1 MSGNEKE
8 GLDASDSDFDPSDED
23 DEAVD
28 AETET
33 EAEQPAD
40 DAEEATEAEPTDD
53 ESEADEAA
61 GPQLD
66 EDVMPD
72 EQSDA
77 DLLIPVEDYLGAG
90 VHIGTQQKTQDM
102 VRFIH
107 RVRDDG
113 LYVLDVSETDAR
125 IRTAADFLRITAGA
139 DPGRVVAPVRPLPG
153 REVRRRVGARVRT
166 GRFIPGTLTN
176 PDYAGYIEPDVVV
189 VTDPIGDAQAVKEA
203 ITVGI
208 PVIAM
213 CDSNNQ
219 TSNVDL
225 VVPTNN
231 KGRRALSVVYWLLA
245 NETLD
250 RRGAEPST
258 PSTTSRPNLRRGTVR
273 FLAVE
278 VRVAMPVSPTTTYHK
293 PRSWAG
299 IWQRETRRQRR
310 HRCRR
315 NRSAEWIRPA
325 CAATRWW
332 HRRLSRRRRARR
344 RRPCRIAVRRRRA
357 GDIAGLLRGRV
368 RLSGRIRHLCP
379 KHWACSARWD
389 CSCSSSEQS

>member
-8 GLDASDSDFDPSDED
+8 GLDASESDFDPSEED
-23 DEAVD
+23 DEAAD
-28 AETET
+28 AEPET

-40 DAEEATEAEPTDD
+40 A
-53 ESEADEAA
+53 ADEAAEAETEEAETEDA

-72 EQSDA
+72 EQSEA

-90 VHIGTQQKTQDM
+90 VHIGTQQKTKDM
-102 VRFIH
+102 ERFIH

-113 LYVLDVSETDAR
+113 LYVLDVSMTDQR
-125 IRTAADFLRITAGA
+125 IRTAADFLANYEPEQILVASSRQY
-139 DPGRVVAPVRPLPG
+139 GRFPA
-153 REVRRRVGARVRT
+153 EKFAEAVGARART

-176 PDYAGYIEPDVVV
+176 PDYDGYIEPDVVV

-213 CDSNNQ
+213 CDSNNT

-231 KGRRALSVVYWLLA
+231 KGRKALSVVYWLLA

-250 RRGAEPST
+250 RRGAEPSYGLDDFE
-258 PSTTSRPNLRRGTVR
+258 S
-273 FLAVE
+273 
-278 VRVAMPVSPTTTYHK
+278 
-293 PRSWAG
+293 
-299 IWQRETRRQRR
+299 
-310 HRCRR
+310 
-315 NRSAEWIRPA
+315 
-325 CAATRWW
+325 
-332 HRRLSRRRRARR
+332 
-344 RRPCRIAVRRRRA
+344 
-357 GDIAGLLRGRV
+357 DI
-368 RLSGRIRHLCP
+368 
-379 KHWACSARWD
+379 
-389 CSCSSSEQS
+389 